1 MDLLP
6 SSDDE
11 SDGGLPLARS
21 AASQAGVDRP
31 IPQPRPAALSTS
43 APWTPAE
50 KKPMMSVFE
59 RLLALNPRA
68 SSLPVFQN
76 AAKATPPPRAEP
88 KEPASQD
95 AVAAKPSSSAPAT
108 VDCPATDLA
117 IPLQSTKRPATGH
130 PREPPPSTTRPTAST
145 EADRDA
151 WTIAY
156 PSLPPTPDAEH
167 TPQQV
172 VDIQPTYV
180 SPFGLHTTKPVQRH
194 AAAPRTQLIT
204 QNALLDALQRAE
216 AAPGPSDGNLSDDD
230 DWLSDAA
237 PVAPDTSRPR
247 AKPATTASASD
258 VAPKR
263 KSQPLSTA
271 SAPKRRQSSTGVKD
285 TVNAN
290 DEEDD
295 DDESTW
301 PRLSPPEG
309 AIDEPLVL
317 LDAPNEVYSR
327 RVQVPSRLNRFLQPY
342 QREGVAWM
350 FQAVV
355 ENRGAILGD
364 EMGLGKTIQVIGL
377 LSALLF
383 KDGTS
388 SDKEAYR
395 TRLRSA
401 SRREPV
407 EFDLNGIPP
416 PILIVVPASL
426 LMNWEL
432 ELKLWMCCRPVILN
446 GKRQEREAILASLSR
461 GTHEIVICSYDI
473 LKANLAQIQAVPW
486 YLIVLDE
493 MHCLKNPE
501 SQATK
506 AVQALSCKRRLGL
519 TGTLMQ
525 NDTDELHCLLNT
537 IHEGSL
543 GSVSEFRSYYADDIK
558 FARKKSAAPEAVERA
573 RAKEKQLR
581 DCLVPY
587 YLRRDKSIHPDFTRI
602 QKFDKIVFCELTPLQ
617 RAVYDR
623 VIASPDFKVLITGD
637 DPCDCGRNKTR
648 RRCCYVSGGVLW
660 QKHHP
665 DDEACQACPACIQ
678 FPCIAQL
685 LKLSNHLDLL
695 RVNARDPDDVQAATK
710 AFATVAFGTD
720 LDKIGL
726 YQAQGLFEKMNT
738 ALCGKMVVLE
748 KLLSIWMR
756 KHEKVLLFSRSVRM
770 LDILQAFLISKA
782 CAYVRLDG
790 STKVD
795 ERLQLVQRFNRDP
808 TLSVFLISTKAGG
821 LGLNITSATNV
832 VIFDP
837 SWNPAHDCQAQDR
850 AYRIGQTR
858 DVKVFRLITLG
869 TIEEMIYA
877 RQIYKQQLT
886 DTTLKGKM
894 GPRYFEAII
903 GVKGQ
908 HGELFGIRNLLQF
921 KPEGVMKAIQDN
933 ATLDGIPIADN
944 QVDFSAKPA
953 SDWKTAKKAAK
964 SDDRDDDIEDVAE
977 ELELDKEI
985 SVLAP
990 QSMNHDVVL
999 GDQPKRRR
1007 SFPPT
1012 KTSSASTST
1021 LYTPA
1026 YLTPAE

>member
-21 AASQAGVDRP
+21 AALQGVIDRP
-31 IPQPRPAALSTS
+31 TAQARAAVPSAS

-76 AAKATPPPRAEP
+76 AAKAAPPPRAEP
-88 KEPASQD
+88 KAPTTGD
-95 AVAAKPSSSAPAT
+95 PVAAKQESTAPAAVDRATYDMTTRLQSTARPAT
-108 VDCPATDLA
+108 V
-117 IPLQSTKRPATGH
+117 R
-130 PREPPPSTTRPTAST
+130 PREPPPAALRPTPPIDS
-145 EADRDA
+145 DRDA
-151 WTIAY
+151 WTITY
-156 PSLPPTPDAEH
+156 PSVPPTPDAESM
-167 TPQQV
+167 PVQE
-172 VDIQPTYV
+172 VDRRPTYV
-180 SPFGLHTTKPVQRH
+180 SPFGLHTTQPVQRH

-204 QNALLDALQRAE
+204 QNALLAALQRAE
-216 AAPGPSDGNLSDDD
+216 AAPGPPNGSLSDDD
-230 DWLSDAA
+230 DWLSDAVPMA
-237 PVAPDTSRPR
+237 SNTART
-247 AKPATTASASD
+247 KPIGAASAID

-263 KSQPLSTA
+263 KSQPTSTTP
-271 SAPKRRQSSTGVKD
+271 APKRRPPSHRPAKLD
-285 TVNAN
+285 DDDNN
-290 DEEDD
+290 DDNEDD
-295 DDESTW
+295 DENTW
-301 PRLSPPEG
+301 PKLSPPAG

-317 LDAPNEVYSR
+317 LDGPNDMFSR
-327 RVQVPSRLNRFLQPY
+327 RVQVPGRLNRFLQPY
-342 QREGVAWM
+342 QRDGVSWM

-383 KDGTS
+383 KEGTA
-388 SDKEAYR
+388 SDKEVYR
-395 TRLRSA
+395 NRLRSV
-401 SRREPV
+401 SRREPLD
-407 EFDLNGIPP
+407 FDVNTIPP

-446 GKRQEREAILASLSR
+446 GKRQDREAVLTSLSR
-461 GTHEIVICSYDI
+461 GTHDIVICSYDI
-473 LKANLAQIQAVPW
+473 LKANLPQIQAVPW
-486 YLIVLDE
+486 YLVVLDE

-506 AVQALSCKRRLGL
+506 AVQALFCKRRLGL

-537 IHEGSL
+537 IHEGS
-543 GSVSEFRSYYADDIK
+543 
-558 FARKKSAAPEAVERA
+558 
-573 RAKEKQLR
+573 EKQLR

-623 VIASPDFKVLITGD
+623 VIASPDFQVLIRGD
-637 DPCDCGRNKTR
+637 DLCDCGRKKTR

-695 RVNARDPDDVQAATK
+695 RVNPRDPDDVQAATK
-710 AFATVAFGTD
+710 AFATVAFGKD
-720 LDKIGL
+720 LDTIGL

-795 ERLQLVQRFNRDP
+795 ERLALVQRFNRDP
-808 TLSVFLISTKAGG
+808 TLGVFLISTKAGG

-921 KPEGVMKAIQDN
+921 KPQGVMKAIQDN

-944 QVDFSAKPA
+944 QVDFSSTPA
-953 SDWKTAKKAAK
+953 SDWKSAKKK
-964 SDDRDDDIEDVAE
+964 SGDLDDDIEDVAE
-977 ELELDKEI
+977 ELELDQEI

-999 GDQPKRRR
+999 GDEPQRRR
-1007 SFPPT
+1007 SLPPT
-1012 KTSSASTST
+1012 KSS

-1026 YLTPAE
+1026 YLKPHAE